1 MACDCRLAQA
11 GALSNTS
18 DLTRLREQVMTAKD
32 QLLQLDVSPL
42 LAGKTAQSRK
52 PGNALLRRV
61 LHAPLYA

>member
-1 MACDCRLAQA
+1 MAK
-11 GALSNTS
+11 TS

-42 LAGKTAQSRK
+42 LAVKTAQSRK
-52 PGNALLRRV
+52 PCNALLKRV

>member
-1 MACDCRLAQA
+1 MAK
-11 GALSNTS
+11 TS

-42 LAGKTAQSRK
+42 LAGKPAQSRN
-52 PGNALLRRV
+52 PGNALLKCV